1 MSVNLSRRAVV
12 AGACG
17 TACVAALSACASY
30 RSGAPAP
37 AAQQVP
43 STPGP
48 ADPSAAA
55 AAPAAAAPLVSTSD
69 VPVGGGVVL
78 AEQDV
83 VVTQPVAGEFHAFS
97 ATCTHQG
104 CAVDEIADGTINCPC
119 HGSQFAV
126 GDGSVVAGP
135 AGSPLPERAIRVEGD
150 SIVLA

>member
-1 MSVNLSRRAVV
+1 MSVNLTRRAVV

-17 TACVAALSACASY
+17 TACIAALSACASY

-43 STPGP
+43 PAAP
-48 ADPSAAA
+48 ADPSAPGVAA
-55 AAPAAAAPLVSTSD
+55 GPAPLVSTSA

-135 AGSPLPERAIRVEGD
+135 ARSPLPGRAIRVEGG